1 MIGGEEDSHP
11 AVMKLYVTV
20 NTFLTLFFAAVV
32 SVVFNSQNCG
42 RELAHKS

>member
-20 NTFLTLFFAAVV
+20 NTFRTLFFFVAVV
-32 SVVFNSQNCG
+32 SVV
-42 RELAHKS
+42 